1 MENLSLKLYI
11 CKHTVVNSMKKMH
24 CHDIGILKTL
34 IQSQSLPVVVIIMEE
49 KLALR
54 QPVKLQQVK
63 EQLVMA
69 VQLLAQEVLHLAV
82 YTSIRFS
89 NWYIVE

>member
-1 MENLSLKLYI
+1 M
-11 CKHTVVNSMKKMH
+11 
-24 CHDIGILKTL
+24 L

-69 VQLLAQEVLHLAV
+69 VQLLAQEVLQLAV